1 MNNNSTVSDF
11 IKNNWDKC
19 VRYEPEDHDTLIGMP
34 YKYIV
39 PTCSSAFQEMYYWDT
54 YFACKGLVLSG
65 RTELVKSCA
74 DNMAYM
80 INKYGFMPNGN
91 RTFYLDHSQPPY
103 FCMIVKTAFDETK
116 DLSWLREMYSAIEKE
131 YDFWQKKRLAP
142 IGLNFYS
149 VDDYDEENGKSTYE
163 SITDRIKYR
172 PPISDYESYA
182 DFANNAIAE
191 CESGWDFNP
200 RFNFKCKSYAPADLN
215 SNLYIYE
222 ILMAQFSELLGKGDE
237 EIWHRRAE
245 NRKAL
250 MHKYLY
256 NGTFF
261 ADYNF
266 VDNTQST
273 VFSAAAFHPLWAG
286 VATDEQAKTTY
297 SQLSRIE
304 MSCGI
309 AACEKIDTQAVYQ
322 WAYPNSWA
330 PLNYITV
337 FALDRYGYKDA
348 AVRIADKYVSSIES
362 IFEQTGNLWEKY
374 NAVDGSINV
383 TNEYEMPDMLGWT
396 AGVYLS
402 CREYLLNNE

>member
-1 MNNNSTVSDF
+1 
-11 IKNNWDKC
+11 
-19 VRYEPEDHDTLIGMP
+19 
-34 YKYIV
+34 
-39 PTCSSAFQEMYYWDT
+39 
-54 YFACKGLVLSG
+54 
-65 RTELVKSCA
+65 
-74 DNMAYM
+74 
-80 INKYGFMPNGN
+80 
-91 RTFYLDHSQPPY
+91 
-103 FCMIVKTAFDETK
+103 
-116 DLSWLREMYSAIEKE
+116 
-131 YDFWQKKRLAP
+131 
-142 IGLNFYS
+142 
-149 VDDYDEENGKSTYE
+149 
-163 SITDRIKYR
+163 
-172 PPISDYESYA
+172 
-182 DFANNAIAE
+182 
-191 CESGWDFNP
+191 
-200 RFNFKCKSYAPADLN
+200 
-215 SNLYIYE
+215 
-222 ILMAQFSELLGKGDE
+222 MAQFSELLGKGDE
-237 EIWHRRAE
+237 EIWRRRAE

-266 VDNTQST
+266 VDNTHST

-286 VATDEQAKTTY
+286 IATDEQAKTTY
-297 SQLSRIE
+297 SQLCRIE
-304 MSCGI
+304 MDCGI
-309 AACEKIDTQAVYQ
+309 AACEKIDTQAIYQ